1 MKNLKKISRENLKNV
16 KGGITEE
23 CARAQATMT
32 CFSSLSACQANID
45 PNLDELCIQVCN
57 KYCR

>member
-1 MKNLKKISRENLKNV
+1 MKNLKKLSRENLKNV
-16 KGGITEE
+16 KGGITEQ

-32 CFSSLSACQANID
+32 CFSTINACQAGID
-45 PNLDELCIQVCN
+45 PDLDMICLQVCN

>member
-1 MKNLKKISRENLKNV
+1 MKNLKKISRENLKSV

-32 CFSSLSACQANID
+32 CFSTLSACQAGID
-45 PNLDELCIQVCN
+45 PDFEDICLHVCN